1 MKPIFK
7 SYTIQEML
15 DSRYSTIVRSYNK
28 HEASCTQLEEQ
39 KIMCH
44 ILDVCKEMN
53 KPPIIAYIDPIGA
66 VTLYHEDAIEEA
78 ANRAGV

>member
-1 MKPIFK
+1 MKPILK

-15 DSRYSTIVRSYNK
+15 DSRYTTIVQSYNQ
-28 HEASCTQLEEQ
+28 HEAYCTELEEQ
-39 KIMCH
+39 RIMCH

-53 KPPIIAYIDPIGA
+53 KPPIIASIDPIGSI
-66 VTLYHEDAIEEA
+66 TLYHEDVIEEA

>member
-1 MKPIFK
+1 MKPVFK
-7 SYTIQEML
+7 SYTIQEL
-15 DSRYSTIVRSYNK
+15 VDQRYFTIVRSYNE
-28 HEASCTQLEEQ
+28 HEAFCTQLEEQ

-53 KPPIIAYIDPIGA
+53 KPPIIAHIDPIGA
-66 VTLYHEDAIEEA
+66 VALYHEYVIEEA